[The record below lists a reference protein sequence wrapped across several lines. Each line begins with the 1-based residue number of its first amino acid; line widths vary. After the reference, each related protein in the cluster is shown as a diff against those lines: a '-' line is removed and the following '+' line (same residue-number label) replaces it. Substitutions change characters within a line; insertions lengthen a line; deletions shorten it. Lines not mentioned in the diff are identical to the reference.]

1 MVDQFIELQNKTE
14 LLGIIG
20 SLKRISKSKWAYR
33 LEDRMALHRAALAL
47 QEVYNRLA
55 ERQKDIE

>member
-1 MVDQFIELQNKTE
+1 MVDQFIERQNKTE

-55 ERQKDIE
+55 ER